1 MTVGRRGR
9 QAPCSLASTSWLPP
23 ASGGAHRG
31 LLLARELAELRAGQ
45 RDQVR
50 RRQLD
55 LQPAP
60 PRADEDRL
68 PLVDRGIDRRWQP
81 LALAERADPADD
93 VARRALGFRL
103 LRELRAPA
111 LGPQGELLV

>member
-50 RRQLD
+50 RRPPA

-68 PLVDRGIDRRWQP
+68 PLVDRGIDPRWQP
-81 LALAERADPADD
+81 PALAEPADPAHDLTRP
-93 VARRALGFRL
+93 APGFRL
-103 LRELRAPA
+103 RPEP
-111 LGPQGELLV
+111 